1 MAPVD
6 PIFENTSP
14 LVSTELPGSAHLVPG
29 ETPFSGEG
37 LSAVPAQKSSSFPG
51 EYRLVRG
58 NNLGRAEIARFF

>member
-14 LVSTELPGSAHLVPG
+14 LVSTGHPGSAHLVPG

-37 LSAVPAQKSSSFPG
+37 LSADLAQKM
-51 EYRLVRG
+51 
-58 NNLGRAEIARFF
+58 AARRQ